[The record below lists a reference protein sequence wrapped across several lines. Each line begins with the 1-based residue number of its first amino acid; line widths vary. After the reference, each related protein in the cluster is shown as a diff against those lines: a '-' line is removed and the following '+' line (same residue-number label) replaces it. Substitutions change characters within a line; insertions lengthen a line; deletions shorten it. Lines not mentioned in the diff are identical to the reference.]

1 MAGSDDQPSGR
12 LGATGP
18 IAHRRLAPRRLG
30 RHPRGGLALPAAA
43 RMVTRVH
50 DRARDLRAL
59 AQVAGP
65 AGLAEVL
72 VLVVEVAD
80 LADRGH
86 APDRDAPHLAGRH
99 PHGGEVALLGEEL

>member
-1 MAGSDDQPSGR
+1 MTRSDDQPSGR

-30 RHPRGGLALPAAA
+30 RHPRRGLALATAV

-50 DRARDLRAL
+50 HDAPNLGTL
-59 AQVAGP
+59 AEMPGP
-65 AGLAEVL
+65 AGLAEAL

-80 LADRGH
+80 L
-86 APDRDAPHLAGRH
+86 PDRRHAAEADPAHLARRESNGR
-99 PHGGEVALLGEEL
+99 VRA